1 MSRLNA
7 LFLMHLIKYDEHS
20 TYTYFI
26 CAQINILDHSTKEAC
41 LCTCIG
47 QQAYHVTVYL
57 FIRISFIAAA
67 HSKMRKQRNFPVIS
81 DRV

>member
-57 FIRISFIAAA
+57 S
-67 HSKMRKQRNFPVIS
+67 
-81 DRV
+81 